1 MTKGPAGRSLAGL
14 FSCESSTV
22 PHDFQDDLDAIAAIP
37 AIPTILEVV
46 CRTTGLRFAAVARVT
61 DNRWICLASKDDI
74 EFGLASGDELEVG
87 TTICNEIREHHQAV
101 AIDHVAESPDFCLH
115 PTPLQ
120 YGFQSYISV
129 PIVMTDGRF
138 FGTLCAIDP
147 HPNSLN
153 NPSVIG
159 MFNLFATLIA
169 HELDNNARIR
179 AMRIENETL
188 KQAFRAGL
196 GHDMRNTLMA
206 MTAGTRLLAKTPLDD
221 RARMIVAEM
230 ENATEKL
237 SRQIGDAMS
246 AN

>member
-1 MTKGPAGRSLAGL
+1 
-14 FSCESSTV
+14 V

-61 DNRWICLASKDDI
+61 DDRWICLASKDDI
-74 EFGLASGDELEVG
+74 AFGLASGGELEVG
-87 TTICNEIREHHQAV
+87 TTICNEIREHRRAV

-115 PTPLQ
+115 PTPLK

-129 PIVMTDGRF
+129 PIVMADGRF

-147 HPNSLN
+147 HPNTLN
-153 NPSVIG
+153 NPSVLG
-159 MFNLFATLIA
+159 MFNLFASLIA
-169 HELDNNARIR
+169 HELDNNARMT
-179 AMRIENETL
+179 AMKAENEAL
-188 KQAFRAGL
+188 KQTFRAGL

-206 MTAGTRLLAKTPLDD
+206 MAAGTRLLAKTPLDS

-237 SRQIGDAMS
+237 SRQIGDAMGS
-246 AN
+246 AG

>member
-1 MTKGPAGRSLAGL
+1 
-14 FSCESSTV
+14 V

-61 DNRWICLASKDDI
+61 DDRWICLASKDDI
-74 EFGLASGDELEVG
+74 EFGLASGGELEVG
-87 TTICNEIREHHQAV
+87 TTICNEIRQHHQAV

-115 PTPLQ
+115 PTPLK

-147 HPNSLN
+147 LPNSLN

-169 HELDNNARIR
+169 HELDNNARMK
-179 AMRIENETL
+179 AMKAENETL

-206 MTAGTRLLAKTPLDD
+206 MAAGTRLLNKTPLDD
-221 RARMIVAEM
+221 RARMILAEM
-230 ENATEKL
+230 ENATERL
-237 SRQIGDAMS
+237 SRQISDAMS